1 MFKTAL
7 YLIDEIIMILL
18 IWNPVLNFIAYS
30 TE

>member
-1 MFKTAL
+1 MFKMAL

-30 TE
+30 IK